1 MKIAIC
7 DDNKAV
13 INSVR
18 NALMQCKDFISQINI
33 DEFYSGESLIDYY
46 SKGAKYDLIFLDIQM
61 EEINGINTAFKIKKI
76 QKDVMLI
83 FLTGHSTYVK
93 EAFSVQA
100 FQYLTKP
107 VKQEEIIKE
116 FKRAVEHYKVNH
128 TKYKIEDKRSTIY
141 VEINNII
148 YMEVRNHMISINTD
162 KGVYIMKG
170 KLKDEEVRLQK
181 YDFIRCHQGY
191 IINMDWIQA
200 INEDNVLLKTGC
212 RVPMSRRL
220 RKTVINVFSNYIVG
234 KCI

>member
-13 INSVR
+13 VNSVR
-18 NALMQCKDFISQINI
+18 NALMQCKESVSQINI
-33 DEFYSGESLIDYY
+33 DEFYSGESLLDYY
-46 SKGAKYDLIFLDIQM
+46 SRGGKYDLIFLDIQM
-61 EEINGINTAFKIKKI
+61 EEIDGINTAFKLKKI

-83 FLTGHSTYVK
+83 FLTGHSIYVK

-128 TKYKIEDKRSTIY
+128 TRYKIEDKHSTVY

-148 YMEVRNHMISINTD
+148 YMEVRNHMISIYTD
-162 KGVYIMKG
+162 KGEYIMKG
-170 KLKDEEVRLQK
+170 KLKDEEDRLKK

-191 IINMDWIQA
+191 LVNMDWIQA
-200 INEDNVLLKTGC
+200 INEDNILLKTGF
-212 RVPMSRRL
+212 RIPMSRRM